1 MQNNRRVNI
10 AILGLGRIAQVHMRN
25 LVHNVSSA
33 CVCKLMDVRLDAAR
47 KMSEAYGGISYS
59 NSLEEILDDPKVEAV
74 LIASPSTLHVGM
86 IKSCAAAGKQIFCEK
101 PLGLDSAG
109 TAEALAAVK
118 AAGVRL
124 QVGFQ
129 LRFVPSFRQ
138 VREMVQRG
146 ELGQIYMFRFSHR
159 DMKPPTLDFLKT
171 SGGLMADV
179 SVHDF
184 DLARYLIGEIDEVTA
199 VGTAVSLGFAETGD
213 VDNALVTVRFAN
225 GAIGSIDNTR
235 VAGYGSDMS
244 GEIIGSLGAVRFGP
258 EVMKGPTVLRPELVT
273 RAHFVRLF
281 EYTNDAYV
289 SELESFC
296 RRVVRDGLEPESSG
310 PEAAAAFELA
320 KAAEL
325 SMRDKRTVVLEH
337 TGSGTDVVYK
347 VPE

>member
-1 MQNNRRVNI
+1 MPRYSPC
-10 AILGLGRIAQVHMRN
+10 GHDQVLRWPPA
-25 LVHNVSSA
+25 SS
-33 CVCKLMDVRLDAAR
+33 
-47 KMSEAYGGISYS
+47 
-59 NSLEEILDDPKVEAV
+59 
-74 LIASPSTLHVGM
+74 
-86 IKSCAAAGKQIFCEK
+86 IFCEK

-289 SELESFC
+289 S
-296 RRVVRDGLEPESSG
+296 RARVVLPQGRPRRPGTGVQRAGGRLPHSS
-310 PEAAAAFELA
+310 
-320 KAAEL
+320 
-325 SMRDKRTVVLEH
+325 
-337 TGSGTDVVYK
+337 
-347 VPE
+347 